1 MYDIGSNHTQIR
13 LIDNVDRFSYE
24 TWPLQHFKVWQISQI
39 LTSMWYAFR
48 RCKNEI
54 GGTQNYRILKIKI
67 LINNNENKKLSCIR
81 WVT

>member
-48 RCKNEI
+48 RCMK
-54 GGTQNYRILKIKI
+54 LAAHKITGYSKS
-67 LINNNENKKLSCIR
+67 KF
-81 WVT
+81 